1 MFLNCISGGRV
12 EGAGQGL
19 DNIRGNDPIQVNPS
33 SVTSCLISI
42 IFRLPGDTN
51 ARLVQMEVLMN

>member
-1 MFLNCISGGRV
+1 MIESGGRI

-19 DNIRGNDPIQVNPS
+19 DNICRNDSIQVIALYEQQFEFHPS
-33 SVTSCLISI
+33 
-42 IFRLPGDTN
+42 RLPGDTN